1 MGIGLPRQKA
11 AQFSRE
17 RSQEL
22 RAVRHKFD
30 DRENRQI
37 VLLGPS
43 QSGKTMLMH
52 ALCDLPFKNKYEE
65 NETAKIGYKLFSTVK
80 SNYPHLNPISFTV
93 VVTPG
98 SFIKFNRAS

>member
-1 MGIGLPRQKA
+1 
-11 AQFSRE
+11 
-17 RSQEL
+17 
-22 RAVRHKFD
+22 
-30 DRENRQI
+30 
-37 VLLGPS
+37 
-43 QSGKTMLMH
+43 MLMH

-98 SFIKFNRAS
+98 NFIKFKRASQKYFEKAQVVLLVMDMSDSVDEDLIV